1 MRQYDS
7 CLLRYRP
14 YSFHSQP
21 NTKNTNCSKL
31 NIPYNNLLAHE
42 WVHLYVLFSRKNKWC
57 GWKEWSVKTTD
68 FHCLITTSL
77 VILLIMC
84 GMLLPEQSSVH
95 QKNNNQLGQT
105 RTLMVVTVLY
115 SQSNVDLITLSTW
128 YPSSPGSPRSPC
140 APGGPCVD
148 TNARTWTHILYMHA
162 FTHNHKTSIELDSY
176 LNSESLLANTHE
188 TCSSGLTFESGS
200 LLESNGKA

>member
-1 MRQYDS
+1 MRQHAS

-14 YSFHSQP
+14 YSLFNSQP

-31 NIPYNNLLAHE
+31 NIPYNNLLAQ
-42 WVHLYVLFSRKNKWC
+42 WVGAFVCNFFEKKQMMCLK
-57 GWKEWSVKTTD
+57 GVKCQNNR
-68 FHCLITTSL
+68 FPLL
-77 VILLIMC
+77 LLQAWFILLSMC
-84 GMLLPEQSSVH
+84 GLLLPEQSSVH

-115 SQSNVDLITLSTW
+115 SKSYVDLMNLSTW

-148 TNARTWTHILYMHA
+148 TNACTWTHILYMHA
-162 FTHNHKTSIELDSY
+162 FTNNHKASTELDSY
-176 LNSESLLANTHE
+176 LNRESLLKPTHMKHV
-188 TCSSGLTFESGS
+188 LQV
-200 LLESNGKA
+200 